1 MTNPTSRFVYVTY
14 IRTTPELLWAAL
26 TDAERNKL
34 YWLGAWQRSDWTEG
48 ADWAIVRGNGELAD
62 SGQILEI
69 EKPRR
74 IVIRW
79 LNHMRPELEAEGFA
93 RCVIEIEQVE
103 GAVKLTVDH
112 SIEVADSQL
121 IQAVSGGWPKILSN
135 LKSLLETGEVL
146 LS

>member
-1 MTNPTSRFVYVTY
+1 MSSPSQY
-14 IRTTPELLWAAL
+14 
-26 TDAERNKL
+26 
-34 YWLGAWQRSDWTEG
+34 
-48 ADWAIVRGNGELAD
+48 GELAD

-135 LKSLLETGEVL
+135 LKSLLETGTVL
-146 LS
+146 TDAKSDLETANTAAKA

>member
-1 MTNPTSRFVYVTY
+1 MPVISSTRSTAGDASSTT
-14 IRTTPELLWAAL
+14 IRPGPWA
-26 TDAERNKL
+26 
-34 YWLGAWQRSDWTEG
+34 SD
-48 ADWAIVRGNGELAD
+48 
-62 SGQILEI
+62 
-69 EKPRR
+69 R